1 MGAFE
6 EVFVPMKTLVVVHV
20 YYSDFW
26 PELRTCL
33 KNIPSP
39 RDVIITYVDE
49 AAVGEVRRDLP
60 DARFMLSENRG
71 FDIWPFLQ
79 AISSVNLSEYGCVVK
94 LHTKR
99 NIVRDYAVRFNH
111 CTFNGAVWRG
121 HLLSFCRTPEAWRKT
136 MRELSRPGTG
146 MVSDRHVIVR
156 KRDFPSY
163 WDSVHKCF
171 DDAVAEIR
179 KIPGGRAF
187 RPSGAQYVSGTM
199 FAARPEPLAFLLKR
213 GFESEMFVASTHAN
227 NDCIVYA
234 HIVENMLGLAVSAV
248 GQRIRAYNGSLAWR
262 RLYAPICN
270 GLYRVKVTRRRRIV
284 KVLGIPVSWMLKKEG
299 EWA

>member
-1 MGAFE
+1 
-6 EVFVPMKTLVVVHV
+6 
-20 YYSDFW
+20 
-26 PELRTCL
+26 
-33 KNIPSP
+33 
-39 RDVIITYVDE
+39 
-49 AAVGEVRRDLP
+49 
-60 DARFMLSENRG
+60 
-71 FDIWPFLQ
+71 
-79 AISSVNLSEYGCVVK
+79 
-94 LHTKR
+94 
-99 NIVRDYAVRFNH
+99 
-111 CTFNGAVWRG
+111 
-121 HLLSFCRTPEAWRKT
+121 
-136 MRELSRPGTG
+136 
-146 MVSDRHVIVR
+146 MVSDRHVVVR

-179 KIPGGRAF
+179 KIPGCRAF
-187 RPSGAQYVSGTM
+187 RPAGAQYVSGTM